1 MKLKLNPRQEKFCVE
16 YAKTGNATQAYRS
29 AGFQSKSY
37 QASQA
42 NSARLLADEK
52 IQARLKELSAQ
63 IEKENIADISEIQLG
78 LTKIFRGQETTP
90 LMTKDGEVIQVPV
103 SAKDRLK
110 AAEIL
115 CKTHGAFISKQELSI
130 SELAPVVIRDNI

>member
-1 MKLKLNPRQEKFCVE
+1 
-16 YAKTGNATQAYRS
+16 
-29 AGFQSKSY
+29 
-37 QASQA
+37 
-42 NSARLLADEK
+42 
-52 IQARLKELSAQ
+52 
-63 IEKENIADISEIQLG
+63 
-78 LTKIFRGQETTP
+78 
-90 LMTKDGEVIQVPV
+90 MTKDGEVVQVPV

>member
-1 MKLKLNPRQEKFCVE
+1 MKLNPRQEKFCIE
-16 YAKTGNATQAYRS
+16 YLKTGNATAAYQA
-29 AGFQSKSY
+29 AGFKSKSY

-52 IQARLKELSAQ
+52 IQARLRELSAK
-63 IEKENIADISEIQLG
+63 IETENIADISEIQLG
-78 LTKIFRGQETTP
+78 LTKIFRGQATTP

-115 CKTHGAFISKQELSI
+115 CKTHGAFLNKQELTFA
-130 SELAPVVIRDNI
+130 ETVPVVIRDNI

>member
-1 MKLKLNPRQEKFCVE
+1 MKLNPRQEKFCIE
-16 YAKTGNATQAYRS
+16 YLKTGNATAAYQA
-29 AGFQSKSY
+29 AGFKSKSY

-52 IQARLKELSAQ
+52 IQARLRELSAK
-63 IEKENIADISEIQLG
+63 IETENIADISEIQLG
-78 LTKIFRGQETTP
+78 LTKIFRGQATTP

-115 CKTHGAFISKQELSI
+115 CKTHGAFLNKQELTF
-130 SELAPVVIRDNI
+130 ADTVPVVIRDNI

>member
-1 MKLKLNPRQEKFCVE
+1 MKLNPRQEKFCIE
-16 YAKTGNATQAYRS
+16 YLKTGNATAAYQA
-29 AGFQSKSY
+29 AGFKSKSY

-52 IQARLKELSAQ
+52 IQARLRELSAK
-63 IEKENIADISEIQLG
+63 IETENIADISEIQLG
-78 LTKIFRGQETTP
+78 LTKIFRGQATTP

-115 CKTHGAFISKQELSI
+115 CKTHGAFLNKQELSF
-130 SELAPVVIRDNI
+130 ADTVPVVIRDNI

>member
-1 MKLKLNPRQEKFCVE
+1 MLNPRQEKFCNE
-16 YAKTGNATQAYRS
+16 YARQGDATAAYKS
-29 AGFQSKSY
+29 AGFKTKTNESA
-37 QASQA
+37 QAAAS
-42 NSARLLADEK
+42 RLLANPEV
-52 IQARLKELSAQ
+52 QTRLRELSEELKAETIADVKELQ
-63 IEKENIADISEIQLG
+63 EG
-78 LTKIFRGQETTP
+78 LTRIFRGQATTP